1 MQLEITSFAV
11 RPLGFSG
18 PVTDTAELVKPQPGR
33 ASVLFG
39 HAFNAGIKDIADRGV
54 RMSVES
60 VQPRA
65 EIIGTFGRLWKRKIV
80 QLSLVTTTTSKF
92 IALILAYLLGWGRA
106 AAAAAKAV
114 K

>member
-54 RMSVES
+54 RMSIES

-65 EIIGTFGRLWKRKIV
+65 EIIGTFGRLYGGERKIV
-80 QLSLVTTTTSKF
+80 QLSPLTKF
-92 IALILAYLLGWGRA
+92 IALSFILAYLL
-106 AAAAAKAV
+106 AKAQS
-114 K
+114 